1 MAESFSDI
9 MKQYDDAS
17 ISDVGNALLARK
29 EQVQSEQRKRDKKDA
44 RTQQVLAVLLAGQG
58 LFKNAFKRRQAE
70 LQNAQT
76 LDLLNA
82 ESDALNIRNISS
94 VLSMVPED
102 FTKQTN
108 PLTNKPYTVEENVNR
123 YFSDQENSQAFI
135 DKVDPILT
143 THLNF
148 INQEDLKQS
157 NSREYDII
165 KEVAARAIFENL
177 ITDDKHITF
186 MDELKKMPDFQGL
199 TREELLS
206 RGISLTDKK
215 LDLYKRQQYA
225 ALEKELRRKSGVAS
239 LFNPSTY
246 ANIFKRAGD
255 DYEELGELNVFKR
268 LTPENL
274 SPAKISDIVDN
285 INFQG
290 IVVTS
295 MDKGLKKVRQSPE
308 RFLNQ
313 MNRPIY
319 DNYRKAL
326 IEEILPSLVLKID
339 RKKAFNKFGL
349 QSYLGRGLADDL
361 QKVLGPNTNAGSQFS
376 KRTGALSLRLKS
388 DTDFAVALYQNANPN
403 ATAAQITAFKQAI
416 RIDTF
421 RDEFSALLVLKAG
434 TDTGFFGTEQSF
446 IGVENVGE
454 FTFKGELV
462 DTPLSAIGLGKID
475 EYTNNFKTDMG
486 YNPQLA
492 SDRVDPYITPMFN
505 LKTGEAT
512 EDYVKLSKQGKD
524 NAYYMMVQQI
534 MNAPNQTDQA
544 RLQKLEEFHNVT
556 PNPLEMPL
564 MDYLQFKEQEVE
576 RDTQIQQISD
586 SRYLSPKQLQM
597 YKINLRRIEI
607 LKNDI
612 KNEVVSSRDIT
623 GKRQVDEASPRD
635 IENMQGRIS
644 RIEQSNQQLLANPLG
659 AVNIT
664 NKIRGLDNQIA
675 SFQRRMPVLER
686 NLPPTSLAKQKQR
699 LKNLIQQREALQL
712 QFDEFGLEQQR
723 ERTAELLDIEFAD
736 KETPE
741 ASTENVFDDEEVN
754 LRGEEVT
761 VPRGEVLPDP
771 EPVEPDVTT
780 GLEKKNLL
788 KTREVGEN
796 VTQQAINAVVNVQ
809 GASDSVKNASKQ
821 FLMEVAKVESDF
833 GENNNTF
840 KNPNSNATGIFQIR
854 PDQAFKEVQDVL
866 NNKEAKRGE
875 PIRQYNE
882 LLKKELGIDLSTATV
897 EDLEKPLYSAAFSRA
912 YFMRAAAAIPTD
924 PVAKANYWFDN
935 YVQNDKPETRDTFVI
950 QYLRKNGYFIE
961 AIKYSTRQAG
971 KSLLN
976 RD

>member
-9 MKQYDDAS
+9 VKKYDDAS
-17 ISDVGNALLARK
+17 ISDMGNALLARK
-29 EQVQSEQRKRDKKDA
+29 EQIQSDQRKRDKKDA

-70 LQNAQT
+70 LKNAQT

-82 ESDALNIRNISS
+82 ESDALNIRNVSS
-94 VLSMVPED
+94 VLSMVPKD
-102 FTKQTN
+102 FTKQIN
-108 PLTNKPYTVEENVNR
+108 PLTNKPYSVEENVNR
-123 YFSDQENSQAFI
+123 YFSDYENSQAFME
-135 DKVDPILT
+135 KVDPILT

-148 INQEDLKQS
+148 INQEDLRES
-157 NSREYDII
+157 NPREYDII
-165 KEVAARAIFENL
+165 REVAARGIFENL

-186 MDELKKMPDFQGL
+186 MDELRKMPDFQGL

-225 ALEKELRRKSGVAS
+225 ALEQELRRKSGVAS

-246 ANIFKRAGD
+246 TNLFKRAGE

-295 MDKGLKKVRQSPE
+295 MDKGLKAVRQSPE

-313 MNRPIY
+313 MDRPQY
-319 DNYRKAL
+319 DNYRKAI
-326 IEEILPSLVLKID
+326 IEEVLPSLVLKID

-349 QSYLGRGLADDL
+349 QSYLGRGLANDL
-361 QKVLGPNTNAGSQFS
+361 LKDLTPTSAAGSQFS

-388 DTDFAVALYQNANPN
+388 DTDFAVDLYRNANPN
-403 ATAAQITAFKQAI
+403 ANPAEIAAFKQAI

-421 RDEFSALLVLKAG
+421 RNEFSALLVLKAG
-434 TDTGFFGTEQSF
+434 TDTGFFGGEDF

-454 FTFKGELV
+454 FRFKGELV
-462 DTPLSAIGLGKID
+462 DTPLAAIGLGGID

-486 YNPQLA
+486 YNAQLA
-492 SDRVDPYITPMFN
+492 SDRVDPYVTPMFN

-512 EDYVKLSKQGKD
+512 EDYAKLSKQGKD

-564 MDYLQFKEQEVE
+564 MDYLEFKEQEVA
-576 RDTQIQQISD
+576 RDTQIQQITD
-586 SRYLSPKQLQM
+586 TRYLSPKQLEIYNM
-597 YKINLRRIEI
+597 NLKRIEI
-607 LKNDI
+607 LKDDI
-612 KNEVVSSRDIT
+612 KNGVVSSRDFT

-644 RIEQSNQQLLANPLG
+644 RIEQSNQQLLDNPLG

-664 NKIRGLDNQIA
+664 QQIRRLDNQIA
-675 SFQRRMPVLER
+675 DLQRRMPMLEQ
-686 NLPPTSLAKQKQR
+686 NLGPTRLAEQKQN
-699 LKNLIQQREALQL
+699 LENLIQQREALQL

-741 ASTENVFDDEEVN
+741 ASTENVFDDEEID
-754 LRGEEVT
+754 LRGEDSVET
-761 VPRGEVLPDP
+761 RSASRSEILPDP

-780 GLEKKNLL
+780 GLENLL
-788 KTREVGEN
+788 ETKAVGEN

-821 FLMEVAKVESDF
+821 FLMEVAKVESDY
-833 GENNNTF
+833 GENRNTF

-854 PDQAFKEVQDVL
+854 PDQAFKEVQEVL
-866 NNKEAKRGE
+866 NDKEAKRGE

-935 YVQNDKPETRDTFVI
+935 YVQNNQPETRDTFVR
-950 QYLRKNGYFIE
+950 QYLRSNGYLLE
-961 AIKYSTRQAG
+961 ALKYTG

>member
-9 MKQYDDAS
+9 MKKYDDAS
-17 ISDVGNALLARK
+17 ISDMGNALLARK

-70 LQNAQT
+70 LKNAQT

-82 ESDALNIRNISS
+82 ESDALNIRNVSS
-94 VLSMVPED
+94 VLSMVPQD
-102 FTKQTN
+102 FTKQIN

-123 YFSDQENSQAFI
+123 YFSDYENSQAFMQKI
-135 DKVDPILT
+135 DPILT

-148 INQEDLKQS
+148 INEEDLKQS
-157 NSREYDII
+157 NDREYDII
-165 KEVAARAIFENL
+165 REVAARGIFENL

-186 MDELKKMPDFQGL
+186 MDELKKIPEFQSL
-199 TREELLS
+199 PREELLS
-206 RGISLTDKK
+206 RGIGLTGKK

-225 ALEKELRRKSGVAS
+225 ALEQELRRKSGVAS

-246 ANIFKRAGD
+246 TNLFKRAGE

-274 SPAKISDIVDN
+274 SPAKISDVVDN

-295 MDKGLKKVRQSPE
+295 VDKGLKAVRQSPE

-313 MNRPIY
+313 MDRPVY
-319 DNYRKAL
+319 DNYRKS
-326 IEEILPSLVLKID
+326 IIQEILPSLVLKID

-349 QSYLGRGLADDL
+349 QSYLGRGLAKDL
-361 QKVLGPNTNAGSQFS
+361 QEELGIGTAAGSQFS

-388 DTDFAVALYQNANPN
+388 DTDFAVALYVNSNPN
-403 ATAAQITAFKQAI
+403 ATAAQIAAFKQAI

-421 RDEFSALLVLKAG
+421 RNEFSALLVLKAG
-434 TDTGFFGTEQSF
+434 TDTGFFGTEDF

-454 FTFKGELV
+454 FTFQGELV
-462 DTPLSAIGLGKID
+462 DTPLAAIGLGGIE

-544 RLQKLEEFHNVT
+544 RLQKLEEFNNVT

-564 MDYLQFKEQEVE
+564 MDYLEFKEQEVA
-576 RDTQIQQISD
+576 RDTQIQQITD
-586 SRYLSPKQLQM
+586 TRYLSPKQLQM
-597 YKINLRRIEI
+597 YNMNLKRIEI
-607 LKNDI
+607 LKDDI

-644 RIEQSNQQLLANPLG
+644 RIEQSNQKLLDNPLG

-664 NKIRGLDNQIA
+664 QQIRGLDNQIA
-675 SFQRRMPVLER
+675 DLQRRMPMLEQ
-686 NLPPTSLAKQKQR
+686 NLGPTDLAKQQQR

-761 VPRGEVLPDP
+761 VPRSEILPDP

-780 GLEKKNLL
+780 GLENLL
-788 KTREVGEN
+788 KTRAVGEN

-809 GASDSVKNASKQ
+809 QVSDSVKNASKQ
-821 FLMEVAKVESDF
+821 FLMEVAKVESDY
-833 GENNNTF
+833 GENRDTF

-854 PDQAFKEVQDVL
+854 PYKAFFEVQRVL
-866 NNKEAKRGE
+866 NKTDFKPGEETGEA
-875 PIRQYNE
+875 IRQYNE

-912 YFMRAAAAIPTD
+912 YFMRAVPAIPTD

-935 YVQNDKPETRDTFVI
+935 YVQNDKPETRDTFVR
-950 QYLRKNGYFIE
+950 QYLRSNGYLLE
-961 AIKYSTRQAG
+961 ALKYTG